1 VQNAIVVLD
10 KASPLENIDTTIDL
24 SNTFLEGIICH
35 VYFLEFLLI
44 AVLQNIGEVNLT
56 RLEAGLCDTWLTIL
70 CVQGL
75 NNLQA
80 MLDELYPRWPSWL
93 SLLNRRFLVAF
104 KLFAEPFFL
113 VTSELIEHLLLGTQ
127 ELLFLPLLLFNR
139 DPLLLLFH
147 LPLRLG

>member
-1 VQNAIVVLD
+1 MQNAIVVLD

-44 AVLQNIGEVNLT
+44 AVLQNIGEVNLA

-75 NNLQA
+75 HNLQA
-80 MLDELYPRWPSWL
+80 MLDELYP
-93 SLLNRRFLVAF
+93 
-104 KLFAEPFFL
+104 
-113 VTSELIEHLLLGTQ
+113 
-127 ELLFLPLLLFNR
+127 
-139 DPLLLLFH
+139 
-147 LPLRLG
+147 